1 MTRRQ
6 KKRAWVF
13 AGVFST
19 LLGAG
24 VLIGNVYAQSLETE
38 QTESIAG
45 KVSTA
50 YLLMRVL

>member
-24 VLIGNVYAQSLETE
+24 VLIGNVYARAWRRSRR
-38 QTESIAG
+38 
-45 KVSTA
+45 KVVPRRR
-50 YLLMRVL
+50 YRMCWKQ